1 VSPRGFLSAA
11 LRPGHPDLLDLPWGE
26 PFARWAARTNRVEA
40 RPRGDSRNPVLF
52 VGYDGASYALKSL
65 APGRAEREYD
75 LLRAMRE
82 RRLPVVEPIG
92 HVRCETEEGE
102 RSVLVTRYLEHAL
115 PYATLF
121 TAPQL
126 ARYQAHL
133 LSALAGL
140 LVELHLAG
148 VYWGDCSLANTLF
161 LRDAGRLSAFLVDAE
176 TSHIDATV
184 PDALRREE
192 LEIVGENVYGGLLD
206 LVAFGALPRGF
217 AAEAMVDELR
227 RRYAE
232 LWDEVTAVETM
243 RVEDRYRVEDRVR
256 RLNALGFSVGE
267 LELVGGGDGRLR
279 VRVQVTDRSYHR
291 DLLHSLT
298 GLDAQEN
305 QAEQLL
311 NTIQQHKITLGRA
324 MGRSGSLG
332 MAAHHWLEHEFRPI
346 THRLADALG
355 RGAAFDPVE
364 AYCQLL
370 EHKWFLSEQADRDVG
385 LDVAI
390 ADFVARFGPPP
401 G

>member
-1 VSPRGFLSAA
+1 
-11 LRPGHPDLLDLPWGE
+11 
-26 PFARWAARTNRVEA
+26 
-40 RPRGDSRNPVLF
+40 
-52 VGYDGASYALKSL
+52 
-65 APGRAEREYD
+65 
-75 LLRAMRE
+75 
-82 RRLPVVEPIG
+82 
-92 HVRCETEEGE
+92 
-102 RSVLVTRYLEHAL
+102 
-115 PYATLF
+115 
-121 TAPQL
+121 
-126 ARYQAHL
+126 
-133 LSALAGL
+133 
-140 LVELHLAG
+140 
-148 VYWGDCSLANTLF
+148 
-161 LRDAGRLSAFLVDAE
+161 
-176 TSHIDATV
+176 
-184 PDALRREE
+184 
-192 LEIVGENVYGGLLD
+192 
-206 LVAFGALPRGF
+206 
-217 AAEAMVDELR
+217 MVDELR